1 MAKAS
6 DIKRNMAV
14 EHNGKLLVVKNIEVS
29 SPSARGAATLYK
41 MRFTDV
47 QAGFK
52 VEQTF
57 KGDDQLTLVDLT
69 KRAATYSYEE
79 GDTVIFMDSED
90 YSQYTFNREDI
101 EDELLF
107 ITDDIQDL
115 KVVIA
120 DEKVVGLE
128 LPQSVEMVIEQTDPS
143 IKGASATART
153 KPAEFSTGLTI
164 QVPEYISTGEKVKIN
179 VEEKKFM
186 SRAD

>member
-6 DIKRNMAV
+6 DVKRNMAV
-14 EHNGKLLVVKNIEVS
+14 EYNGKLLVVKNIEVS

-47 QAGFK
+47 QTGLK
-52 VEQTF
+52 VEERF
-57 KGDDQLTLVDLT
+57 KGDDQITTVDLT
-69 KRAATYSYEE
+69 KRPATFSYTE
-79 GDTVIFMDSED
+79 GDSVIFMDKED
-90 YSQYTFNREDI
+90 YSQYTFNKEDI

-107 ITDDIQDL
+107 ITEDIEDL
-115 KVVIA
+115 RVVQVNDKVI
-120 DEKVVGLE
+120 GLE

-153 KPAEFSTGLTI
+153 KPATFATGLTI
-164 QVPEYISTGEKVKIN
+164 QVPEYIANGEKVKIN